1 MAVQLIAHQAAVE
14 VGTIDWVTGF
24 VLTPERREELSD
36 LLGDETRFRTSYPRV
51 AEYLDTAA
59 AIPGSGDAEA
69 DRAFDIRLLHY
80 MTGGDSENPYW
91 DIVGPSVSVAPAER
105 GGRREVNGGVAKGS
119 ARLAYAQ
126 TVLQEAYAY
135 AIPSPETLE
144 WITAVCAGRGLL
156 EIGAGRGYWA
166 EQLRR
171 RGVDVLAF
179 DSEPPG
185 QIENVSFRGGAGQ
198 LDVWHEVGDLAGLA
212 AAREAGEESRR
223 VLFLCWPPGWG
234 DPMSADA
241 LEAFEEAGGDTL
253 IYVGEPRG
261 GKTGTDAFFDKL
273 ASGWEQV
280 GEDTQFVSWWNLH
293 DRAESWTRR
302 K

>member
-1 MAVQLIAHQAAVE
+1 M
-14 VGTIDWVTGF
+14 TGF
-24 VLTPERREELSD
+24 VLTPERHQELFE
-36 LLGDETRFRTSYPRV
+36 LLGDEKRFQTSYPKV
-51 AEYLDTAA
+51 AEYLATAA
-59 AIPGSGDAEA
+59 AIPGTGNDET

-80 MTGGDSENPYW
+80 MTGGESENPYW
-91 DIVGPSVSVAPAER
+91 DIVGPCVSTGPAER
-105 GGRREVNGGVAKGS
+105 GERREVNGGASKGS

-144 WITAVCAGRGLL
+144 WIANVCEGRGVL

-166 EQLRR
+166 DQLRR
-171 RGVDVLAF
+171 HGVDVLAF

-185 QIENVSFRGGAGQ
+185 QIENVSFRGAAGQ
-198 LDVWHEVGDLAGLA
+198 KDAWGDVDDLAGLA
-212 AAREAGEESRR
+212 AARQAGEESRR

-234 DPMSADA
+234 DPMSTDA

-253 IYVGEPRG
+253 IYIGEPRG

-293 DRAESWTRR
+293 DKAESWTRR